1 MRDARQLSAM
11 RCSPPRTPRA
21 YQAFFG
27 DPPAGGKAVKERT
40 SSAKD
45 KSDERTDVPSPVS
58 LADTA
63 LSMGRKIRI
72 KKQRMF
78 LEYTDYLVNFMKKA

>member
-1 MRDARQLSAM
+1 MPDSYQPCDA
-11 RCSPPRTPRA
+11 PPPDASRIPSL
-21 YQAFFG
+21 FG
-27 DPPAGGKAVKERT
+27 DPPAGGKAVKERN

-45 KSDERTDVPSPVS
+45 KSDERTYVPSPVS

>member
-21 YQAFFG
+21 SQAFFG
-27 DPPAGGKAVKERT
+27 DPPAGEKAVKERT
-40 SSAKD
+40 SSARD

-63 LSMGRKIRI
+63 LSMGRKSESRN
-72 KKQRMF
+72 RECF
-78 LEYTDYLVNFMKKA
+78 

>member
-1 MRDARQLSAM
+1 M
-11 RCSPPRTPRA
+11 
-21 YQAFFG
+21 
-27 DPPAGGKAVKERT
+27 KERT